1 MKSLKVQIQSR
12 HWKRYTAASRFVHSI
27 APVSPRAGVGTLTKD
42 LGASIKKKK
51 KNLSQRLTW
60 RRELHPKSPTGQA
73 DVLSHHHYLEVSCW
87 LSLPPCFEEV
97 FTSYQRTRGGGGGRD
112 THLLNVKF
120 GAGMLFPAWLY
131 IKLDTQS
138 AVFNE
143 VHFSLAG
150 CPEEHRNCS
159 PETFREAHRSWKL
172 KALFTFPV

>member
-42 LGASIKKKK
+42 LGASIKKKSLSK
-51 KNLSQRLTW
+51 TNLEKGITPQISYRPSRCAQPPPLFRGELLTLTSPLVWRSLYFIPKN
-60 RRELHPKSPTGQA
+60 KG
-73 DVLSHHHYLEVSCW
+73 
-87 LSLPPCFEEV
+87 
-97 FTSYQRTRGGGGGRD
+97 GGGGGRD